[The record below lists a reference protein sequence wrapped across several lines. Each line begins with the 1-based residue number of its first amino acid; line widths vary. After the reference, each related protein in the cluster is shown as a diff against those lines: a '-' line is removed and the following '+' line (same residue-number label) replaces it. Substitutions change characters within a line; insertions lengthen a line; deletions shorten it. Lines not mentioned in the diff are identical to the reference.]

1 LIVLAIVVGLE
12 AIGMIGITVLLLVSI
27 LGAPAGSFDVTSSV
41 ALAVG
46 TALAAVG
53 LALVAW
59 GILRERKWTRPAALV
74 WQLVQILV
82 GVDAFQGAGPRPD
95 IGTLLLVP
103 GVIAL
108 ILLFTP
114 RVSER
119 LGRR

>member
-1 LIVLAIVVGLE
+1 LIVLAIVVGVE

-27 LGAPAGSFDVTSSV
+27 VGARAGSFDVTSSV

-46 TALAAVG
+46 AALAAVG
-53 LALVAW
+53 LVLVAW

-82 GVDAFQGAGPRPD
+82 GLDAFQGVGARPD
-95 IGTLLLVP
+95 LGTLLLVP

>member
-1 LIVLAIVVGLE
+1 MIALAIVVGVE
-12 AIGMIGITVLLLVSI
+12 AIGMVVVTLVLLLSI
-27 LGAPAGSFDVTSSV
+27 AGARAGSFDLASGV

-46 TALAAVG
+46 TAIAAAG
-53 LALVAW
+53 LVLVAL
-59 GILRERKWTRPAALV
+59 GILRSRKWTRPAALV

-82 GVDAFQGAGPRPD
+82 GVDAFQGAGARPD
-95 IGTLLLVP
+95 LGTLLLVP

-114 RVSER
+114 GVSQR